1 MHFLDFL
8 VSILERNCCNKK
20 CILAFLLA
28 TLDVFWEYSKDNIY
42 RARGML
48 TLLTLTHNKSPRNNL
63 YLDPSTFQC
72 YTRNRWK
79 SFSLSTCIFPRS
91 SWYDDVTPEINSGY
105 QHQNEPEQKYL
116 PLKCYNISSTYEQ
129 FCDKH
134 WFKYYM
140 LTPK

>member
-1 MHFLDFL
+1 MHSLDFL
-8 VSILERNCCNKK
+8 VSILEQNCCNKK

-28 TLDVFWEYSKDNIY
+28 TSDLFWEYSKDNIY

-105 QHQNEPEQKYL
+105 QHQNEPKQKYL
-116 PLKCYNISSTYEQ
+116 PLKCNNISSTYEQ
-129 FCDKH
+129 FRDKH
-134 WFKYYM
+134 WLFDCRMK
-140 LTPK
+140 